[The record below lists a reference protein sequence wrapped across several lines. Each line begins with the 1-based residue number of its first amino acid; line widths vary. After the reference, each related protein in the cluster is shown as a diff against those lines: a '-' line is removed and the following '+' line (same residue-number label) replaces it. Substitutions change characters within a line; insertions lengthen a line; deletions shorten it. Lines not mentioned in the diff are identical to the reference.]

1 MSVQGDPQMR
11 MRGISNDKE
20 LTDDRTLTVR
30 EKDGR
35 ISTHCLVEEI
45 DIL

>member
-1 MSVQGDPQMR
+1 MR
-11 MRGISNDKE
+11 VRGISNDKE
-20 LTDDRTLTVR
+20 LTNDRTLTIR
-30 EKDGR
+30 EKEDGR